1 MGRECTICGKILPAE
16 ISLSQH
22 IKTRHRILE
31 AVQINRLESEE
42 SLLKEL
48 RVRNDII
55 LERNEGLKTLKLKN
69 QEIEMELISSKA
81 IQDACFEEIDE
92 KTLEIAILNEKIIEE
107 QAKHEANV
115 QSLLQKSRLE
125 LEELIKQ
132 NENLKHENGS
142 LMDENYNLVTE
153 VKKNVGQIASEMKV
167 FDEKVAKDEKVS
179 DISKE
184 NENLKMHLQRFEKQ
198 IKFYEET
205 NKLLKEENNL
215 LREKF

>member
-107 QAKHEANV
+107 QAKHE
-115 QSLLQKSRLE
+115 KSRLE

>member
-1 MGRECTICGKILPAE
+1 MGRECTICGKILPAG

-22 IKTRHRILE
+22 IKSRHRILE
-31 AVQINRLESEE
+31 ALQINRLESDMSKVDKEKE

-107 QAKHEANV
+107 QAKHE
-115 QSLLQKSRLE
+115 KF
-125 LEELIKQ
+125 EELIKQ

-142 LMDENYNLVTE
+142 LKDENYNLVTE